1 MTQPTTTLPADK
13 TSPTSPA
20 PAPGWGNPTTPNPQ
34 WGRQQPPGPPIPPA
48 PVARKRPGW
57 ARRNLT
63 TLLAGTALAVSVVGL
78 VTPVDANLPGPQGP
92 QGRQGIQGPIG
103 ETGARGNDG
112 TDGKNGKDGQTV
124 EAPAP
129 APEAPASEAPADS
142 GQSYSDGEYK
152 VGVDIQPGEYTGK
165 VEDQGEF
172 SNGYWARLNKS
183 RGIIDNGLVTK
194 AGATMR
200 LTVRSTDAYV
210 EISGATFHKVG

>member
-1 MTQPTTTLPADK
+1 MTHPTTTLPADE

-20 PAPGWGNPTTPNPQ
+20 PAPPWGNPTPRTRSGGSR
-34 WGRQQPPGPPIPPA
+34 GRA

-57 ARRNLT
+57 LRRNLT
-63 TLLAGTALAVSVVGL
+63 GIMAGTALVIIVAGLGLPAAVTWADPGSPGIGVKGPAGPR
-78 VTPVDANLPGPQGP
+78 VTPASTARTARTARTPSPPQLPAAAP
-92 QGRQGIQGPIG
+92 
-103 ETGARGNDG
+103 A
-112 TDGKNGKDGQTV
+112 
-124 EAPAP
+124 EAAP
-129 APEAPASEAPADS
+129 APEAS